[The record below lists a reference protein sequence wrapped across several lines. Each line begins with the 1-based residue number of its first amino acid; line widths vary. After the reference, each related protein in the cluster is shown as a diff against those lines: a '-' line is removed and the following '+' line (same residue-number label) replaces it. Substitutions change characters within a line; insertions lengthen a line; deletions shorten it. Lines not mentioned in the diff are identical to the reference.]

1 MNTANN
7 IKTELTQE
15 QTRLVIA
22 ALNAEIIKGAG
33 TFLSDSD
40 VNNLGRVMNNLKIH
54 LNFAQEETL

>member
-1 MNTANN
+1 MNTAQN

-15 QTRLVIA
+15 QTKLVIA

-40 VNNLGRVMNNLKIH
+40 VYQLGTVLNNLKIH
-54 LNFAQEETL
+54 LNFASK